1 MKYQYNIDPRIV
13 LSEDEIDAPV
23 FVKFTGDFTE
33 EAASAFRSELN
44 AAESHARAAK
54 QDIIPIIIDSF
65 GGDVYSLLSVID
77 AIDSCEIPV
86 ATIVEGKAMSAGA
99 VLFSC
104 GKEGHRYISPN
115 ATVMIHGVSSFA
127 RGKTED
133 MKVSLTEM
141 ERLQKVLF
149 ERVSLNLGHD
159 RDWLEEQ
166 MVKKRH
172 LDWYL
177 DSEESKKIN
186 LANHIG
192 VPVVKV
198 DITMNH
204 SFGLPATSPAAASS
218 KRR

>member
-33 EAASAFRSELN
+33 E
-44 AAESHARAAK
+44 ARAAK

-149 ERVSLNLGHD
+149 ERVSLNLGHE

-186 LANHIG
+186 LANHIA
-192 VPVVKV
+192 P
-198 DITMNH
+198 
-204 SFGLPATSPAAASS
+204 SS